1 VRFSHRILP
10 DVKTKEIETDL
21 GLETGVFEDG
31 FYRIVGGTAWSK
43 TITVWLKA
51 SFLFWF
57 QG

>member
-1 VRFSHRILP
+1 MRYFVEASG
-10 DVKTKEIETDL
+10 DVCIQDVL

-31 FYRIVGGTAWSK
+31 FYRIVGGTSWSK

-51 SFLFWF
+51 SFPFWF